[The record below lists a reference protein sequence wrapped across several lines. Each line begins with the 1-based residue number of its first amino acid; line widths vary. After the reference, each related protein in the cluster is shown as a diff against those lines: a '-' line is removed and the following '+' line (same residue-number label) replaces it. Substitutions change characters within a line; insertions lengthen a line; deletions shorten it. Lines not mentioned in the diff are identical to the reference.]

1 MNFKPEISFG
11 TRIRKSPFF
20 ESTMKWG
27 CKGFTV
33 YNKMYMPTYYKS
45 FVDDYWSLVKDVTL
59 WDVAGERQVE
69 IKGKDA
75 EKFVEYITPRDI
87 SECKVGQCMYV
98 LLTEKDGGIVNDPV
112 LLKLSQN
119 HYWLSIADSD
129 VLLWCKG
136 IASSKH
142 FEIELNEPDVSPL
155 SLQGPQAPNVMEN
168 IVGSWARELKF
179 FNFKNYH
186 IQDIPVVIARSGW
199 SGEKG
204 YEIYLCDGKLGNEL
218 WEIIMKAGEE
228 FNIAP
233 AAPSQISRIECGMLS
248 YGNDMSIKE
257 NPYDVSLGRLVNLN
271 KKADFLSRTAL
282 TEIKQ
287 QGNTRELVGVEILGE
302 IFSDYVQDHL
312 PVYIDEEIVGKTTS
326 CVFSPQLNKTIGLAL
341 LNTKRNLKPK
351 NITININDKVAEVKI
366 CKLPFLRNK

>member
-1 MNFKPEISFG
+1 ML
-11 TRIRKSPFF
+11 R
-20 ESTMKWG
+20 
-27 CKGFTV
+27 
-33 YNKMYMPTYYKS
+33 
-45 FVDDYWSLVKDVTL
+45 L

-69 IKGKDA
+69 IKGNDA

-155 SLQGPQAPNVMEN
+155 SLQGPKAPDVMEN
-168 IVGSWARELKF
+168 IVGSWVRELKF
-179 FNFKNYH
+179 FNFKNYQ

-204 YEIYLCDGKLGNEL
+204 YEIYLCDEKLGNEL
-218 WEIIMKAGEE
+218 WEIIMKTGEE
-228 FNIAP
+228 F
-233 AAPSQISRIECGMLS
+233 
-248 YGNDMSIKE
+248 
-257 NPYDVSLGRLVNLN
+257 
-271 KKADFLSRTAL
+271 
-282 TEIKQ
+282 
-287 QGNTRELVGVEILGE
+287 
-302 IFSDYVQDHL
+302 
-312 PVYIDEEIVGKTTS
+312 
-326 CVFSPQLNKTIGLAL
+326 
-341 LNTKRNLKPK
+341 KR
-351 NITININDKVAEVKI
+351 
-366 CKLPFLRNK
+366 

>member
-69 IKGKDA
+69 IKGNDA

-142 FEIELNEPDVSPL
+142 FEIKLNEPDVSPL
-155 SLQGPQAPNVMEN
+155 SLQGPKAPDVMEN
-168 IVGSWARELKF
+168 IIGSRARELKF
-179 FNFKNYH
+179 FNFINYQ

-248 YGNDMSIKE
+248 YGSDMSIKE
-257 NPYDVSLGRLVNLN
+257 NPYDINLGRLVNLD
-271 KKADFLSRTAL
+271 KKADFLSRIAL

-302 IFSDYVQDHL
+302 IFSDYVPDHL
-312 PVYIDEEIVGKTTS
+312 PIYIDEEIVGQITS
-326 CVFSPQLNKTIGLAL
+326 CVFSPQLNKIIGLAL
-341 LNTKRNLKPK
+341 LNIKRNLKPQT
-351 NITININDKVAEVKI
+351 ITTNINDKVVEVKI